1 MGNAKI
7 LVLLVEPCVRAG
19 VLTAPECAELTLALE
34 SAPELAPARLAG
46 GVDSDI
52 RVCRALWLDD
62 VAETDW
68 LFRRLAELVAE
79 VNRTVYGFRLEDF
92 REGVQILRYDE
103 PVRGHAAGQ
112 YDAHIDIGSTGLTM
126 SRKLS
131 VSIQLTPPDAYDGGE
146 LAIDVDGKWWIAPRD
161 QGTAILFPSFVRH
174 RVAPVRR
181 GHRHAAVAWIH
192 GPAFS

>member
-1 MGNAKI
+1 M
-7 LVLLVEPCVRAG
+7 VLLVEPCVRAG
-19 VLTAPECAELTLALE
+19 VLTAAECAGLADVLD

-68 LFRRLAELVAE
+68 LFQRLAELIAE

-92 REGVQILRYDE
+92 REGVQVLRYDA
-103 PVRGHAAGQ
+103 PVRGHAAGH
-112 YDAHIDIGSTGLTM
+112 YDAHIDIGGSGLSAT
-126 SRKLS
+126 RKLS
-131 VSIQLTPPDAYDGGE
+131 VSIQLSPPDAYDGGE
-146 LAIDVDGKWWIAPRD
+146 LSIDVDGKWWHAPKD

-174 RVAPVRR
+174 RVGKITR
-181 GHRHAAVAWIH
+181 GTRHASVAWIH